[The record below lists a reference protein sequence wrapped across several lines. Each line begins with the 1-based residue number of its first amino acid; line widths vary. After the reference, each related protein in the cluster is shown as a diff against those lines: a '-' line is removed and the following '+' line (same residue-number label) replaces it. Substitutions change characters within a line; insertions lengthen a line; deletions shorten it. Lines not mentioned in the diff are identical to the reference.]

1 MTRRSLFATLLVSLI
16 ALSGCYTS
24 IKQTR
29 TLVSSDCSQ
38 WPAPKSEGNRLVL
51 GLGEVGRF
59 EDTSILFSELNRHP
73 ARRGGWYRSWP
84 GVWARPPYDVVFL
97 TVCRPGEAPSDHRI
111 YLSPDPGLRDEI
123 VRVGNV
129 RIVYEDLA
137 RLRFDAEADS
147 TMKPYRITLSV
158 SRESATEAG

>member
-1 MTRRSLFATLLVSLI
+1 MTRRPLFATLLVSLI
-16 ALSGCYTS
+16 AFCGCYTS

-38 WPAPKSEGNRLVL
+38 WPAPKSEGSRLVL

-59 EDTSILFSELNRHP
+59 EDTSILFSELNHHR

-84 GVWARPPYDVVFL
+84 GVWGRPAYDVVFL
-97 TVCRPGEAPSDHRI
+97 TVCRAGEAPSDHRI

-123 VRVGNV
+123 VHVGNV

-137 RLRFDAEADS
+137 RLRPEAEADS
-147 TMKPYRITLSV
+147 TLKPYRITLSV